1 MTTYAIGDLQGC
13 AERLDALLEKI
24 EAQDPHAQLIFVG
37 DLVNRGP
44 DSLGTLRKIR
54 ALGSRARVVLGNH
67 DLHLLAIANGIRQPN
82 RSDTINAILAAP
94 DRDVL
99 LDWLRKQPL
108 ALQEEGYLLVHA
120 GVLPQWQSAQVLALA
135 REVEA
140 QLQSDDWVSFLRD
153 MYGNEPRRWDD
164 KLQGIARLRCIVN
177 GLTRL
182 RYCTEDGTME
192 FNTKESPGTPL
203 SAYPAGYLPWYQ
215 VPSRQTQDV
224 TVVFGHWSTMG
235 LTLEPSVIGLDTGC
249 VWGGKL
255 TAVRLSDRALFQVDC
270 PQYQKPG

>member
-94 DRDVL
+94 DREIL

-120 GVLPQWQSAQVLALA
+120 GVLPQWQSAQVLTLA

-140 QLQSDDWVSFLRD
+140 QLQSDDWVGFLRD

>member
-82 RSDTINAILAAP
+82 RSDTIQAILTAP

-108 ALQEEGYLLVHA
+108 ALQQEGYLLVHA

-140 QLQSDDWVSFLRD
+140 QLQSDDWISFLRD

-164 KLQGIARLRCIVN
+164 SLQGIARLRCIVN

-203 SAYPAGYLPWYQ
+203 PAYPAGYLPWYQ
-215 VPSRQTQDV
+215 VPGRQTQDV

-235 LTLEPSVIGLDTGC
+235 LTLKPNVIGLDTGC

-255 TAVRLSDRALFQVDC
+255 TAVRLSDRALLQVDC
-270 PQYQKPG
+270 PQYQQPG

>member
-1 MTTYAIGDLQGC
+1 YAIGDLQGC
-13 AERLDALLEKI
+13 AERLEALLEKI

-94 DRDVL
+94 DREIL

-120 GVLPQWQSAQVLALA
+120 GVLPQWQSAQVLTLA

-140 QLQSDDWVSFLRD
+140 QLQSDDWVGFLRD

>member
-13 AERLDALLEKI
+13 AERLEALLEKI

-94 DRDVL
+94 DREIL

-120 GVLPQWQSAQVLALA
+120 GVLPQWQSAQVLTLA

-140 QLQSDDWVSFLRD
+140 QLQSDDWVGFLRD

-255 TAVRLSDRALFQVDC
+255 TAVRLFDRALFQVDC